1 LAAERNSLFL
11 HRLRF
16 RIIFTM
22 DAALQ
27 AFAEW
32 VLYPTVPAQPTPCES
47 SYFVCGTPRCGT
59 WLLCGLLT
67 STGVAGRPHEWFW
80 RNTED
85 ANRRAWGVSDF
96 PEYLA
101 RVREAGTTPNGV
113 FGSKLMWAQVEELLP
128 RLKQADDSA
137 SHAALIAQHFPSPHF
152 IWVQREDIAAQA
164 VSWAKAIQTGHW
176 HHWDTAS
183 PLGTP
188 VYNRDEIDALAAE
201 VAASNAAWRAWFA
214 ANDIE
219 PLAVRFEHVS
229 ADPAAVTRGVL
240 EFLGIETNAV
250 SVTELTV
257 STSDRVNEKWLA
269 RYRA

>member
-1 LAAERNSLFL
+1 
-11 HRLRF
+11 
-16 RIIFTM
+16 M
-22 DAALQ
+22 KAALQ

-80 RNTED
+80 RDTED

-113 FGSKLMWAQVEELLP
+113 FGSKLMWRQVEELLP
-128 RLKQADDSA
+128 RLNRADHST

-183 PLGTP
+183 QLATP
-188 VYNRDEIDALAAE
+188 VYSPDEIDALAAE

-214 ANDIE
+214 TNDID
-219 PLAVRFEHVS
+219 PLAVRFEQMI

-240 EFLGIETNAV
+240 EFLGIETNSV
-250 SVTELTV
+250 SITELTV